1 MKGQDPRSDHHVGC
15 LTTTGPGNNQYVQV
29 LKKVHTLGRDC
40 FPMVPSQNNQNILS
54 DEKHAHFSF
63 FDEKDTNRMCQN
75 PCIYVFSII
84 KVYIYIYNDLLQFLS
99 LVLNVFIHKFIPSFI
114 FFPLK

>member
-1 MKGQDPRSDHHVGC
+1 
-15 LTTTGPGNNQYVQV
+15 
-29 LKKVHTLGRDC
+29 
-40 FPMVPSQNNQNILS
+40 MVPSQNNQNILS

-63 FDEKDTNRMCQN
+63 FDEDTNWMCQN

>member
-1 MKGQDPRSDHHVGC
+1 
-15 LTTTGPGNNQYVQV
+15 
-29 LKKVHTLGRDC
+29 
-40 FPMVPSQNNQNILS
+40 MVPSQNNQNILS

-84 KVYIYIYNDLLQFLS
+84 KVYIYIYIMICCNFFLLY
-99 LVLNVFIHKFIPSFI
+99 
-114 FFPLK
+114 